1 MGSGEVGALM
11 GFTVLRTCLL
21 VPQRAR
27 VNGIHPFL
35 RGTRLVWVDHVKVIV
50 QNKTNPYWFDLF
62 VNKIYE
68 ASPSDVTIVDD
79 HRNMNDMDTT
89 DLANEAED
97 TLTILSKY
105 VENLETNVDKK
116 DLDKLMHS
124 LYNESLSMELDEC

>member
-1 MGSGEVGALM
+1 MFYKVWYDDTEQTLDK
-11 GFTVLRTCLL
+11 LL
-21 VPQRAR
+21 SQNFDYVKSSY
-27 VNGIHPFL
+27 
-35 RGTRLVWVDHVKVIV
+35 VKVIV

-68 ASPSDVTIVDD
+68 AAPSDVTIVDD
-79 HRNMNDMDTT
+79 HRNMNDIDTT

-105 VENLETNVDKK
+105 VGNLETNVDKK